1 MGARLRAALAA
12 LALALSLS
20 GCQAWLH
27 LPQIG
32 LHRPIVV
39 GGQATIDAGNV
50 TQVYP
55 NLLAAHRSTHGSTFH
70 ALPALGVGSRFHT
83 TGYKGKPVQE
93 WVVVNRLVTSSHS
106 ASLLS
111 GWPLV
116 LQTSLPN
123 GQLLLLFCRPV

>member
-1 MGARLRAALAA
+1 MGARLRTALAA
-12 LALALSLS
+12 LALVPLLSA
-20 GCQAWLH
+20 CQAWLH

-32 LHRPIVV
+32 LHRPIVA

-55 NLLAAHRSTHGSTFH
+55 NLLAAHRSTHGSTF
-70 ALPALGVGSRFHT
+70 ANLPRLGVGEHFHT
-83 TGYKGKPVQE
+83 TGFQGRAVQE
-93 WVVVNRLVTSSHS
+93 WVVVRRSYVTSRS
-106 ASLLS
+106 ASILS

-123 GQLLLLFCRPV
+123 GVLLLLFCRPV